1 MADAAPAVPVERR
14 DDEHRFVVVHDGM
27 EAELTY
33 RLVGRRLVLL
43 HDGVPAALAGQG
55 IGSALVAAA
64 IAWAADEGLTVVP
77 RCPFARHWLETHPDA
92 AATVDVD
99 WQ

>member
-1 MADAAPAVPVERR
+1 MADADAPVDVERR
-14 DDEHRFVVVHDGM
+14 DDERRFVAVHDGV

-33 RLVGRRLVLL
+33 RLVERRLVLL

-55 IGSALVAAA
+55 IGSALVASAV
-64 IAWAADEGLTVVP
+64 AWAAHEGLTVVP

-92 AATVDVD
+92 AATVAVD
-99 WQ
+99 WG